1 MSKIIEPVVNA
12 NEVSRVSAGTIIRG
26 EISSINDIRI
36 DGTFEGRI
44 YSRGRVVIGERAV
57 VNGDV
62 ICGNVDIWGKMKG
75 KFFVKDTLSL
85 KDSCVV
91 EGDLHIK
98 RLQVELN
105 AVFNGSCKMIDENE
119 FNSLAAS
126 VAPQE
131 TAETSSQTSQVVME
145 QAAIEEPIAQAP
157 EEPES

>member
-1 MSKIIEPVVNA
+1 MSKNIQPVVNA

-57 VNGDV
+57 VKGDV
-62 ICGNVDIWGKMKG
+62 ICCNVDIWGKMNG
-75 KFFVKDTLSL
+75 NFYVKDTLSL

-105 AVFNGSCKMIDENE
+105 AVFNGSCKMIDESE
-119 FNSLAAS
+119 FNSLAAT
-126 VAPQE
+126 VASQE
-131 TAETSSQTSQVVME
+131 IAETTAEAATITMEEASEQV
-145 QAAIEEPIAQAP
+145 PAQDEA
-157 EEPES
+157 ES

>member
-1 MSKIIEPVVNA
+1 MSKIIQPVVNA

-57 VNGDV
+57 VKGDV
-62 ICGNVDIWGKMKG
+62 ICGNVDIWGKMNG
-75 KFFVKDTLSL
+75 NFFVKDTLSL
-85 KDSCVV
+85 KDSCMV

-119 FNSLAAS
+119 FNSLAAT

-131 TAETSSQTSQVVME
+131 TAETAAAATTVTME
-145 QAAIEEPIAQAP
+145 QVPETEPQTHAQDEA
-157 EEPES
+157 ES